1 LEFTG
6 DWLEK
11 LPKIETGK
19 LQLDLKVLQTKCQK
33 LLITKEQEVALL
45 PANLATELQIL
56 DNEPTYI
63 KVSTLGMLSPA

>member
-1 LEFTG
+1 
-6 DWLEK
+6 
-11 LPKIETGK
+11 
-19 LQLDLKVLQTKCQK
+19 LDLKVLQTKCQK

-56 DNEPTYI
+56 AKEPTYI